1 MSIILTKSVI
11 QDQSSKILDQTSK
24 IYIRLAQIEDTEILA
39 ELWLVHRDYHKQWS
53 ELYSYI
59 PTAQSS
65 WVNQLITWFNEKNHC
80 ILLAE
85 DEYGN
90 VLGYIHGSYHPWP
103 VSPFEH
109 YGSLNTITV
118 VEEARGRG
126 IGKKLVIRLLS
137 WFKEHQIQHVSL
149 HVDYHNDIALNLY
162 RSVGFQLY
170 QHRMILNLNS
180 KSI

>member
-1 MSIILTKSVI
+1 MI
-11 QDQSSKILDQTSK
+11 QDQSPKTLDQTSK
-24 IYIRLAQIEDTEILA
+24 IYIRSAQIEDTEILA
-39 ELWLVHRDYHKQWS
+39 ELWLVHRNYHKQWS

-59 PTAQSS
+59 PTAQSDY
-65 WVNQLITWFNEKNHC
+65 VNQLIIWFHEQNHC

-85 DEYGN
+85 DEYGKI
-90 VLGYIHGSYHPWP
+90 LGYIHGSCHPWP

-126 IGKKLVIRLLS
+126 IGKKLVNKILE

-149 HVDYHNDIALNLY
+149 HVDYRNDIALNLY
-162 RSVGFQLY
+162 RGVGFQHY
-170 QHRMILNLNS
+170 HHRLILNLNTEF
-180 KSI
+180 I